1 MAAYDK
7 QDRGSDSAYDRYL
20 RGMDASMRQ
29 KVALTAAHLLCEGE
43 LADMGMGSGSGSFAL
58 ASLYPEL
65 TVIGVDIDP
74 EMVRRAAER
83 YRLPNLRFLE
93 GDIAAPCFEPNSLE
107 AVLDSSV
114 LHHVTSYNG
123 YERER
128 AAAAMAVQAEQLA
141 EGGVLVVRDFV
152 DPGEGEVWLDVRHDD
167 GDDGDDPE
175 SCSTAQLLER
185 FSGEF
190 RLLSEPEARGFPLER
205 ITVIATDDPPLAP
218 GFRRYRL
225 SRTMA
230 TEMALRKDYRS
241 SWDVEVQ
248 EEYCFA
254 TQPEMER
261 ICERLG
267 LRVLASTPIRNP
279 WIVRHRFEG
288 QLVMWSLAGERL
300 DWPATNYVIV
310 GQKVPPRE
318 GVSIVA
324 TTTVPPI
331 GYVELTAFEH
341 VDSGKTYDLARRPG
355 MVVDVLPWF
364 ERETAIHVLARRSYP
379 RPVLAVRPQPSVDG
393 ATPVTYVTEP
403 LNVEQRDYPLGQTVE
418 DMLVGLEGLDR
429 DGIGELELGP
439 EYYPSPGGIQEQV
452 RSMLV
457 RVAPINVHAPLE
469 NLSGFS
475 TSGVIRA
482 IEARQLLRAAQV
494 GALPDARLELNV
506 YELLLRRGREVG
518 AWIGEAI
525 DAKGFEEIESV
536 EPTSVETLAS
546 RPRRRAFR
554 PCDGSAGFLQVRAY
568 ELEER
573 NAAGEVVA
581 RDVRELVVPTHHS
594 INTIAVAPLCRLR
607 GRLHLGIHDDDL
619 PASQCFDGHSEI
631 LVAPAW
637 RLPAD
642 VAGIARSRDF
652 VTARLAAE
660 HGLRI
665 VRLTEL
671 GGRYHPSAGITPEVV
686 FPLAAEVRAVD
697 DAERALHWVALEELV
712 TDRRLLLDGHLRI
725 VALRAAH
732 AVGLL

>member
-1 MAAYDK
+1 MAPYDE

-74 EMVRRAAER
+74 EMVRRATER
-83 YRLPNLRFLE
+83 HRLPNLRFVE
-93 GDIAAPCFEPNSLE
+93 GDIAAPCFPPDSLE
-107 AVLDSSV
+107 AILDSSV

-123 YERER
+123 YDRAR
-128 AAAAMAVQAEQLA
+128 AADAMAVQAEQLA
-141 EGGVLVVRDFV
+141 EGGVLVVRDFL
-152 DPGEGEVWLDVRHDD
+152 DPGPGRVWLDVRHDD

-175 SCSTAQLLER
+175 RCSTARLLER
-185 FSGEF
+185 FAREF
-190 RLLSEPEARGFPLER
+190 RRLAEPEGRGFPLER
-205 ITVIATDDPPLAP
+205 VEEIPSDEPPLAE

-230 TEMALRKDYRS
+230 TEMVLRKDYRT

-254 TQPEMER
+254 TQTEMETLF
-261 ICERLG
+261 EKLG

-279 WIVRHRFEG
+279 WIVRNRFVDRIALWDEEG
-288 QLVMWSLAGERL
+288 SRL

-310 GQKVPPRE
+310 GQKVPPSE
-318 GVSIVA
+318 GVRIVA

-331 GYVELTAFEH
+331 GYVEVTGYQH
-341 VDSGKTYDLARRPG
+341 VDSGKVYDLARRPG

-364 ERETAIHVLARRSYP
+364 ERGGAVHVLARRGYP
-379 RPVLAVRPQPSVDG
+379 RPALAVQPQPSVDG

-403 LNVEQRDYPLGQTVE
+403 LNVEQRDFPIGQTVE

-429 DGIGELELGP
+429 DGIEALEIGP
-439 EYYPSPGGIQEQV
+439 EYYPSPGGLQELV
-452 RSMLV
+452 RSMFV
-457 RVAPINVHAPLE
+457 RMSPVNVHTPLT

-506 YELLLRRGREVG
+506 YELLLRGGRDVG
-518 AWIGEAI
+518 AWIGEALAAE
-525 DAKGFEEIESV
+525 DLPNVDELTVTTV
-536 EPTSVETLAS
+536 EALAR
-546 RPRRRAFR
+546 RPRRRSFR
-554 PCDGSAGFLQVRAY
+554 PAEGPSGFLEVRAY

-573 NAAGEVVA
+573 NARGEAVARGLREVVLP
-581 RDVRELVVPTHHS
+581 RHHA
-594 INTIAVAPLCRLR
+594 INTVAVAPLCR
-607 GRLHLGIHDDDL
+607 HLGKIHLGLDDDDL
-619 PASQCFDGHSEI
+619 PASQCFDGHSEL
-631 LVAPAW
+631 LVVPAW
-637 RLPAD
+637 RLPANLR
-642 VAGIARSRDF
+642 GIRQSRDF
-652 VTARLAAE
+652 VARRLADE
-660 HGLRI
+660 HGLR
-665 VRLTEL
+665 VGRFTEL

-686 FPLAAEVRAVD
+686 FPLAAEIQSVA
-697 DAERALHWVALEELV
+697 DAPRPLRWVALEELIA
-712 TDRRLLLDGHLRI
+712 DRRLLLDGHLRI
-725 VALRAAH
+725 GALRAAH
-732 AVGLL
+732 ALGIL